1 MLLELIIIKEWTE
14 NMKKLITIITLVV
27 LSLILSACNMP
38 GYQEE
43 MPEESDDLMATEI
56 ARILTGTPVEVN
68 PTSTSAPVEADTAYP
83 VTTEEATEP
92 PITEEE
98 VTLEETEELITEEP
112 TDTPEPTLTP
122 TQAPTAT
129 LADTDPALTLGA
141 PDWVDP
147 MDDGDNWPTGF
158 NEYTSIEFEDGF
170 LKLSADT
177 DLDGWRLSWPY
188 LEDFY
193 IEATILFAT
202 CEGSDHTGLMFRV
215 PEDSNANA
223 GYLFGIT
230 CDGRY
235 SLRLWDGKNMS
246 YPVNWTESDA
256 IKTGEDTTNVL
267 GVMAVDSN
275 LALFING
282 VKVKEI
288 SNDAFTEGQFGIFV
302 GGTITDLPEVWVN
315 QIRYWEIP

>member
-1 MLLELIIIKEWTE
+1 
-14 NMKKLITIITLVV
+14 MKKMTSIISLVV
-27 LSLILSACNMP
+27 VAIILSACNMP
-38 GYQEE
+38 GYQGEI
-43 MPEESDDLMATEI
+43 PEEFDDLMATEI
-56 ARILTGTPVEVN
+56 ARILTGTPVEVELT
-68 PTSTSAPVEADTAYP
+68 PTSAPVEEETSNP
-83 VTTEEATEP
+83 VITEEVTEPAATEEEATP
-92 PITEEE
+92 
-98 VTLEETEELITEEP
+98 EETEEVITEEP
-112 TDTPEPTLTP
+112 TSTPEPTNTP

-129 LADTDPALTLGA
+129 LADTDPVLTLGS

-147 MDDGDNWPTGF
+147 MDDADNWPTGF
-158 NEYTSIEFEDGF
+158 SEYTSIEFEDGF
-170 LKLSADT
+170 LKLAADT

-193 IEATILFAT
+193 LEATMLFAT
-202 CEGSDHTGLMFRV
+202 CEGSDHTGLIFRV

-235 SLRLWDGKNMS
+235 NLRLWDGKNMS

-256 IKTGEDTTNVL
+256 IKKGEDQTNIL

-288 SNDAFTEGQFGIFV
+288 SSDVFNEGQFGIFV
-302 GGTITDLPEVWVN
+302 GGTNSDLPEVWVD

>member
-1 MLLELIIIKEWTE
+1 
-14 NMKKLITIITLVV
+14 MKKKMITIVFLVV
-27 LSLILSACNMP
+27 LGLTLSACNMP
-38 GYQEE
+38 GYQGEI
-43 MPEESDDLMATEI
+43 PEGSDDLMATEI

-68 PTSTSAPVEADTAYP
+68 PTTTSEPNEAETAYP
-83 VTTEEATEP
+83 VASEEVTAPTS
-92 PITEEE
+92 TEEE
-98 VTLEETEELITEEP
+98 VVPEKTEEVITEEP
-112 TDTPEPTLTP
+112 TATPELTFTP

-129 LADTDPALTLGA
+129 LADTDPVLTLGS
-141 PDWVDP
+141 PDWVDH

-158 NEYTSIEFEDGF
+158 NEYTSIEFKNGY

-193 IEATILFAT
+193 LEATMLFAT

-256 IKTGEDTTNVL
+256 IKKGEDQTNIL

-288 SNDAFTEGQFGIFV
+288 SNDAFNEGQFGIFV
-302 GGTITDLPEVWVN
+302 GGTNSDLPEVWVD